1 MAHAQQTNKCLMVA
15 VVDEDAV
22 YTYVMDGF
30 GFKTVRMEAFLFCF
44 VFSHNNVQKI
54 SLYLKEI

>member
-1 MAHAQQTNKCLMVA
+1 MVA

-30 GFKTVRMEAFLFCF
+30 GFKTVRMEAVFFG
-44 VFSHNNVQKI
+44 VFSLTIMYKRYHYI
-54 SLYLKEI
+54 